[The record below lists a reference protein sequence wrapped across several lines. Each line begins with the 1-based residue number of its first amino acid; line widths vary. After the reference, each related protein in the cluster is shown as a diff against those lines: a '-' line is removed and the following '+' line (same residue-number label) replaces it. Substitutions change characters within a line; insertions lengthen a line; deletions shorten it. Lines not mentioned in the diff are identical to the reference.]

1 MPLEFKRTSRFNKDK
16 VSIKVRKDWL
26 STKPTRYRI
35 TWRREAFGIKVPAR
49 FQAVVLCCI
58 PGNFEGGKTEIW
70 AFVDNN
76 KRLFRTM
83 KKAVEACE
91 RHYRIWEKVLQCPS
105 MRAVRSLFEGRKPN
119 EIPKWIYG
127 HIERRI
133 LAVLMDNTAHRYSEE
148 EDDITYFDT
157 QSLPEP
163 EPELTPE
170 KKQRRKR
177 KGVSLK
183 DVETAMGQPLSRKVR
198 SDKGKPRKSRKQKT
212 MTPETM
218 TPETPDLAPV
228 TALPKRRGRPLGSKN
243 NTSVVP
249 VENVVPKR
257 RGRPPGSKNRP
268 KV

>member
-16 VSIKVRKDWL
+16 VNIKVRKDWL

-35 TWRREAFGIKVPAR
+35 TWRREIFRVKVPAR
-49 FQAVVLCCI
+49 FQATVLCCV

-70 AFVDNN
+70 AFVDNS

-91 RHYRIWEKVLQCPS
+91 RHSRIWEKVLQCPS
-105 MRAVRSLFEGRKPN
+105 IRAVKSLFEGRKPN

-127 HIERRI
+127 HIDRRI
-133 LAVLMDNTAHRYSEE
+133 LSVLMDNTSHRYSEE
-148 EDDITYFDT
+148 EDDIAYFDT

-163 EPELTPE
+163 EPELVSE

-177 KGVSLK
+177 RKVLLK
-183 DVETAMGQPLSRKVR
+183 DVEIAMGQPLARKVR
-198 SDKGKPRKSRKQKT
+198 SDKGQPRKPRKPKT
-212 MTPETM
+212 MTPETI
-218 TPETPDLAPV
+218 TPETLDLAPV
-228 TALPKRRGRPLGSKN
+228 TAPPKRRGRPPGPKN
-243 NTSVVP
+243 NVVP
-249 VENVVPKR
+249 VENATPPKR